1 MLVSLILCIFA
12 IVVLI
17 FLIYTVYDDD
27 KVYKENYDLKYEII
41 TITVI
46 ILCAI
51 MLCYEFCSLHNS

>member
-1 MLVSLILCIFA
+1 MSTSLILCIFA

-17 FLIYTVYDDD
+17 FLIYTIYDDD
-27 KVYKENYDLKYEII
+27 KVDKENYDSKYEIM
-41 TITVI
+41 TITVV

>member
-1 MLVSLILCIFA
+1 MFVSLILCIFA

-17 FLIYTVYDDD
+17 FLIYTVYDD

>member
-1 MLVSLILCIFA
+1 MFVSLILCIFA

>member
-1 MLVSLILCIFA
+1 MSASLLLCIFA

-27 KVYKENYDLKYEII
+27 KVDKENYDSKYEII
-41 TITVI
+41 TITVT
-46 ILCAI
+46 ILCTI